1 MNFLLKLEKNFM
13 ESLKERYIKL
23 LAERI
28 SVSVDDLTDNELKLI
43 EESFEIFN
51 ERLND
56 ITLLNDELRRVNIEL
71 ANVKSMY
78 DDSETNYDD

>member
-71 ANVKSMY
+71 ANVKAMY

>member
-1 MNFLLKLEKNFM
+1 M

-71 ANVKSMY
+71 ANVKAMY

>member
-1 MNFLLKLEKNFM
+1 M

-28 SVSVDDLTDNELKLI
+28 SISVDDLTDNELKLI

-51 ERLND
+51 
-56 ITLLNDELRRVNIEL
+56 
-71 ANVKSMY
+71 
-78 DDSETNYDD
+78 

>member
-1 MNFLLKLEKNFM
+1 M
-13 ESLKERYIKL
+13 ESLSDRYKKL

-28 SVSVDDLTDNELKLI
+28 SVSLDDLTDNEIRLI
-43 EESFEIFN
+43 EESFDLFKEKL
-51 ERLND
+51 ED

-71 ANVKSMY
+71 ANLKAMH